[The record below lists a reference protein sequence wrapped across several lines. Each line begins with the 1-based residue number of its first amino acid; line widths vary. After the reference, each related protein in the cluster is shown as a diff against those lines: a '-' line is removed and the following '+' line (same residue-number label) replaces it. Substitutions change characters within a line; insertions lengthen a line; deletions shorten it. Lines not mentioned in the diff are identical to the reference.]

1 MAIIEKMDGTR
12 YNLADYGVPL
22 LKVAPIDIVYN
33 SENIKGRPGRNRTE
47 RSHGVAKLQLTM
59 LLQAQD
65 VTDTEMLTDELADIF
80 DDDEDF
86 YIYQQLMTKSYGFE
100 LPGESSFT
108 TALDNVEWTP
118 LMYKRWKVERINNDA
133 IEWNGLRGKR
143 VIELE
148 TSDLPY
154 AETPFTT
161 MQMLGKQWNIDQ
173 LAWGLGLDWDENP
186 PKFTFNANSFTVV
199 NHGNVPINPRWMPLR
214 ITLRG
219 NFASGVTITNQTT
232 GEIFN
237 YRSGLAASDVLV
249 LDGINYTK
257 NGMSVTG
264 QTNKKLITLKKGIN
278 QFSVT
283 GGTVSSIIFDFPFY
297 FK

>member
-80 DDDEDF
+80 DGDEDF

-100 LPGESSFT
+100 LPGELAFT

-154 AETPFTT
+154 AETPLTST
-161 MQMLGKQWNIDQ
+161 QLLGKQWDIDQ
-173 LAWGLGLDWDENP
+173 LAWGLGLDWDETP
-186 PKFTFNANSFTVV
+186 PKFTFNANSFSVV
-199 NHGNVPINPRWMPLR
+199 NYGNVPINPRWMPLT

-219 NFASGVTITNQTT
+219 TFGSNVTITNQTT
-232 GEIFN
+232 GDTFTF
-237 YRSGLAASDVLV
+237 SGPLTASDTLV
-249 LDGINYTK
+249 ISGINYLK
-257 NGMSVTG
+257 NGSVITG
-264 QTNKKLITLKKGIN
+264 QTNKKLITLKKGEN

-283 GGTVSSIIFDFPFY
+283 GGSVSSISFDFPFY